1 MNLSDDELHDLRTE
15 IYGCDGAVP
24 LRLTAH
30 DRFRA

>member
-1 MNLSDDELHDLRTE
+1 MNLYDDELHCLRTE
-15 IYGCDGAVP
+15 IHGRDGAVP